1 MQDIAIDH
9 RAFCLIGKMF
19 KLSIEVSQ
27 SKSKCYNI
35 PINHNRILYFII
47 AATNSTTISKL
58 KKESTFKIGLI

>member
-27 SKSKCYNI
+27 SKSKYYNI
-35 PINHNRILYFII
+35 PMNHNRILYFII
-47 AATNSTTISKL
+47 AALATFILFTTISAL
-58 KKESTFKIGLI
+58 RRDSIKK